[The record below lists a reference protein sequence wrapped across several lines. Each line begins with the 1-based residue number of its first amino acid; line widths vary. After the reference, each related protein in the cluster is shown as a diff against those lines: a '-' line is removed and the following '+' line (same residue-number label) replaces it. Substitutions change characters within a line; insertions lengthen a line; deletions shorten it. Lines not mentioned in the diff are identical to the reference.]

1 MINYSVEKENLS
13 VRVKELAL
21 AQVKPLLIL
30 LPIALLLAVY
40 FLIIGYLV
48 DAEALSFAYPLIFL
62 VVFICWMYFMT
73 LYSYRKQVYKSF
85 DEASFDGK
93 VNYSI
98 EKTNE
103 FFEVTCLNN
112 AKKFVF
118 SNSDISKISFQKH
131 IIVVKMNS
139 RKVIDFPNT
148 AEISKLFR

>member
-73 LYSYRKQVYKSF
+73 
-85 DEASFDGK
+85 
-93 VNYSI
+93 
-98 EKTNE
+98 
-103 FFEVTCLNN
+103 
-112 AKKFVF
+112 
-118 SNSDISKISFQKH
+118 
-131 IIVVKMNS
+131 
-139 RKVIDFPNT
+139 
-148 AEISKLFR
+148 

>member
-1 MINYSVEKENLS
+1 MINYSVETENLS
-13 VRVKELAL
+13 VRVKELTFYH
-21 AQVKPLLIL
+21 VKPCLIL
-30 LPIALLLAVY
+30 LPIALLLSVY
-40 FLIIGYLV
+40 FLIVGYLV
-48 DAEALSFAYPLIFL
+48 DAEALLFAYTLIFL
-62 VVFICWMYFMT
+62 IVFICWISFVT
-73 LYSYRKQVYKSF
+73 LYRYRKQVYQSF
-85 DEASFDGK
+85 NEASIDGK

-131 IIVVKMNS
+131 IIIVKMNS